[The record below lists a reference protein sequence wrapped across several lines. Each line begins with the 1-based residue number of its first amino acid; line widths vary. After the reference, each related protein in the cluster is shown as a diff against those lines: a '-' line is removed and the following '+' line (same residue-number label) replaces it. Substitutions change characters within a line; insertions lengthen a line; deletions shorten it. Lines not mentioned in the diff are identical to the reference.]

1 MRTLSCFLLASTV
14 LLAACGGDAPSP
26 NTDED
31 NDADDTAELSESAGI
46 LPARTGTV
54 HTIEMIMD
62 DSGNYFKPAEVTA
75 KPGDVLKYVLV
86 SGVHNVHFVADSN
99 PGVVGL
105 PPAGPMLQL
114 PGQTDEVVVPDA
126 VGKRLFVWCDPH
138 ALLGMIGHINVVAP

>member
-1 MRTLSCFLLASTV
+1 MRTLSSFLLASTV
-14 LLAACGGDAPSP
+14 LLAACGGDDASAPDVET
-26 NTDED
+26 N
-31 NDADDTAELSESAGI
+31 AAGTATPPASAGV

>member
-1 MRTLSCFLLASTV
+1 MRTFSLLLVASTV
-14 LLAACGGDAPSP
+14 LLAACGGEAPAPS
-26 NTDED
+26 TDT
-31 NDADDTAELSESAGI
+31 NPADAATPSESAST

-99 PGVVGL
+99 PGVRGL

-126 VGKRLFVWCDPH
+126 VGKRLFLWCDPH
-138 ALLGMIGHINVVAP
+138 ALLGMIGHVNVVAP